1 MNAQITVLRKKIA
14 ALNTEGTLMVMKDF
28 FDIINDTLE
37 ESLGMQLKRDGN
49 PMVVVEVVN
58 VMEALYKQQ
67 LAELLK
73 KEGSVNVRQISIY
86 NDN

>member
-49 PMVVVEVVN
+49 PMVVVEVVK
-58 VMEALYKQQ
+58 VMEGLYKQQ